1 MESNLMPPVSE
12 EVIKQYKSLIS
23 ELNSHNHHYHVLD
36 DPKISDAEYDFLLRD
51 LIKLEQQYPS
61 IFDINSPS
69 QRVGAPPLEAFEQIE
84 HIVPML
90 SLDNAFNDVELQNFE
105 TRVLDRLK
113 ISTPIEY
120 ACEPKLDG
128 VAVSLRYSNGELKS
142 AVTRGD
148 GSFGED
154 VTVNVK
160 TIGSVPLR
168 LIGDEVPEFL
178 DVRGEIFMSKVAFK
192 TLNEKAAQ
200 TGEKIFVNPRNAA
213 AGSLRQL
220 DSKVTASRPLDIRI
234 YSVGKI
240 SPSVALETHSSM
252 LNLLSRFG
260 FKVSRKIKVVKGI
273 EGCIS
278 YYESL
283 ANERNN
289 LPYDI
294 DGIVFKVNNFE
305 LQEQL
310 GFVSKAPRWAI
321 ARKFPAEEIST
332 ILKDVE
338 FQVGRTGAV
347 TPVGRLEPVFV
358 GGVTIS
364 NVSLHNRDEIERLQ
378 IRIGD
383 TVIVKR
389 AGDVIP
395 QIVKV
400 VTSKR
405 DEKAQSIKFPRY
417 CPVCNS
423 ELEVSSSQ
431 AIIRCIAGVSCEAQL
446 KESIKHYASRKALN
460 IDGLGSSLVDN
471 LVDKGMLTSI
481 VDLYDLDVNSIS
493 SLEGMGQRSSQ
504 NLVNAIEKSKS
515 TTLPKFLY
523 GLGIREVGEAT
534 AKSLANEFVNIDKIM
549 TATIEEYLCLHDIGD
564 VTAENIVSFFDR
576 ISNKKLVNQLQA
588 KGVRWD
594 ENQRDNHSSDNLTL
608 VGQVWVIT
616 GSLDSMTRS
625 ELSDKLEALGAKV
638 GSSVSKNVDIL
649 VVGSN
654 PGSKLKKAE
663 TLGIRVVSENE
674 LSEFL

>member
-36 DPKISDAEYDFLLRD
+36 DPKISDAEYDLLLRD

-200 TGEKIFVNPRNAA
+200 TGEKIFFISRNAA

-332 ILKDVE
+332 TLKDVE

-534 AKSLANEFVNIDKIM
+534 AKSLANEFVNMDKIM
-549 TATIEEYLCLHDIGD
+549 TATIEEYLCVHDIGD

-594 ENQRDNHSSDNLTL
+594 ENQRDNDSSDNLTL

>member
-1 MESNLMPPVSE
+1 MESNLMPTVSE

-23 ELNSHNHHYHVLD
+23 ELNYHNHHYHVLD
-36 DPKISDAEYDFLLRD
+36 DPKISDAEYDLLLRD

-90 SLDNAFNDVELQNFE
+90 SLDNAFNDAELQNFE

-400 VTSKR
+400 VKSNR

-549 TATIEEYLCLHDIGD
+549 TATIEEYLCVHDIGD

-576 ISNKKLVNQLQA
+576 ISNKKLINQLQA

>member
-1 MESNLMPPVSE
+1 MPPVSE

-23 ELNSHNHHYHVLD
+23 ELNSHNHYYHVLD
-36 DPKISDAEYDFLLRD
+36 DPKISDAEYDLLLRD

-240 SPSVALETHSSM
+240 SPSIALETHSSM

-549 TATIEEYLCLHDIGD
+549 TATIEEYLCVHDIGD

-588 KGVRWD
+588 KGIRWD

>member
-36 DPKISDAEYDFLLRD
+36 DPKISDAEYDLLLRD

-105 TRVLDRLK
+105 SRVLDRLK

-220 DSKVTASRPLDIRI
+220 DSKVTASRSLDIRI

-431 AIIRCIAGVSCEAQL
+431 AIIRCIAGISCEAQL

-549 TATIEEYLCLHDIGD
+549 TATIEEYLCVHDIGD

-594 ENQRDNHSSDNLTL
+594 ENQRDNNSSDNLTL

>member
-1 MESNLMPPVSE
+1 M
-12 EVIKQYKSLIS
+12 
-23 ELNSHNHHYHVLD
+23 
-36 DPKISDAEYDFLLRD
+36 
-51 LIKLEQQYPS
+51 
-61 IFDINSPS
+61 
-69 QRVGAPPLEAFEQIE
+69 
-84 HIVPML
+84 
-90 SLDNAFNDVELQNFE
+90 
-105 TRVLDRLK
+105 
-113 ISTPIEY
+113 
-120 ACEPKLDG
+120 
-128 VAVSLRYSNGELKS
+128 
-142 AVTRGD
+142 
-148 GSFGED
+148 
-154 VTVNVK
+154 
-160 TIGSVPLR
+160 
-168 LIGDEVPEFL
+168 
-178 DVRGEIFMSKVAFK
+178 
-192 TLNEKAAQ
+192 
-200 TGEKIFVNPRNAA
+200 
-213 AGSLRQL
+213 
-220 DSKVTASRPLDIRI
+220 
-234 YSVGKI
+234 
-240 SPSVALETHSSM
+240 
-252 LNLLSRFG
+252 
-260 FKVSRKIKVVKGI
+260 
-273 EGCIS
+273 
-278 YYESL
+278 
-283 ANERNN
+283 
-289 LPYDI
+289 
-294 DGIVFKVNNFE
+294 
-305 LQEQL
+305 
-310 GFVSKAPRWAI
+310 
-321 ARKFPAEEIST
+321 
-332 ILKDVE
+332 
-338 FQVGRTGAV
+338 GRTGAV

-549 TATIEEYLCLHDIGD
+549 TATIEEYLCVHDIGD

-594 ENQRDNHSSDNLTL
+594 ENQRDNDSSDNLTL

>member
-36 DPKISDAEYDFLLRD
+36 DPKISDAEYDLLLRD
-51 LIKLEQQYPS
+51 LKKLEQQYPS

-90 SLDNAFNDVELQNFE
+90 SLDNAFNDAELQNFE

-168 LIGDEVPEFL
+168 LIGDEIPEFL
-178 DVRGEIFMSKVAFK
+178 DVRGEIFMSKVAFQ

-252 LNLLSRFG
+252 LNLLSHFG

-405 DEKAQSIKFPRY
+405 DEKAQSIEFPKY

-423 ELEVSSSQ
+423 QLEVSSSQ

-471 LVDKGMLTSI
+471 LVDEGMLTSI
-481 VDLYDLDVNSIS
+481 VDLYDLDVNAIS

-549 TATIEEYLCLHDIGD
+549 TATIEEYLCVHDIGD

-576 ISNKKLVNQLQA
+576 ISNKRLISQLQA

-594 ENQRDNHSSDNLTL
+594 ENQRDNDSSDNLTL

>member
-36 DPKISDAEYDFLLRD
+36 DPKISDAEYDLLLRD

-400 VTSKR
+400 VTSNR

-523 GLGIREVGEAT
+523 GLGIREVGETT

-549 TATIEEYLCLHDIGD
+549 TATIEEYLCVHDIGD

>member
-1 MESNLMPPVSE
+1 MPPVSE

-36 DPKISDAEYDFLLRD
+36 DPKISDAEYDLLLRD

-69 QRVGAPPLEAFEQIE
+69 QRVGAPPLEAFEQIQ

-90 SLDNAFNDVELQNFE
+90 SLDNAFNDAELQNFE
-105 TRVLDRLK
+105 TMVLDRLK

-549 TATIEEYLCLHDIGD
+549 TATIEEYLCVHDIGD

-594 ENQRDNHSSDNLTL
+594 ENQRDNDSSDNLTL

>member
-1 MESNLMPPVSE
+1 MPPVSE

-36 DPKISDAEYDFLLRD
+36 DPKISDAEYDLLLRD

-69 QRVGAPPLEAFEQIE
+69 QRVGAPPLEAFEQIQ
-84 HIVPML
+84 HIVPVL
-90 SLDNAFNDVELQNFE
+90 SLDNAFNDAELKNFE

-168 LIGDEVPEFL
+168 LIGDEIPEFL
-178 DVRGEIFMSKVAFK
+178 DVRGEIFMSKVAFQ

-252 LNLLSRFG
+252 LNLLSHFG

-273 EGCIS
+273 DGCIS

-332 ILKDVE
+332 ILRDVE

-347 TPVGRLEPVFV
+347 TPVGRLKPVFV

-400 VTSKR
+400 VTSNR

-471 LVDKGMLTSI
+471 LVDEGMLTSI
-481 VDLYDLDVNSIS
+481 VDLYDLDVNAIS

-549 TATIEEYLCLHDIGD
+549 TATIEEYLCVHDIGD

-576 ISNKKLVNQLQA
+576 ISNKKLINQLQA

-594 ENQRDNHSSDNLTL
+594 ENQRDNDSSDNLTL

-616 GSLDSMTRS
+616 GSLNSMTRS

>member
-36 DPKISDAEYDFLLRD
+36 DPKISDAEYDLLLRD

-105 TRVLDRLK
+105 SRVLDRLK

-178 DVRGEIFMSKVAFK
+178 DVRGEIFMSKVAFN

-234 YSVGKI
+234 YSVSKI

-549 TATIEEYLCLHDIGD
+549 TATIEEYLCVHDIGD

>member
-1 MESNLMPPVSE
+1 MPPVPE

-36 DPKISDAEYDFLLRD
+36 DPKISDAEYDLLLRD

-90 SLDNAFNDVELQNFE
+90 SLDNAFNDAELQNFE
-105 TRVLDRLK
+105 TRVRDRLK

-332 ILKDVE
+332 ILRDVE

-549 TATIEEYLCLHDIGD
+549 TATIEEYLCVHDIGD

>member
-1 MESNLMPPVSE
+1 M
-12 EVIKQYKSLIS
+12 
-23 ELNSHNHHYHVLD
+23 
-36 DPKISDAEYDFLLRD
+36 
-51 LIKLEQQYPS
+51 
-61 IFDINSPS
+61 
-69 QRVGAPPLEAFEQIE
+69 
-84 HIVPML
+84 
-90 SLDNAFNDVELQNFE
+90 
-105 TRVLDRLK
+105 
-113 ISTPIEY
+113 
-120 ACEPKLDG
+120 
-128 VAVSLRYSNGELKS
+128 
-142 AVTRGD
+142 
-148 GSFGED
+148 
-154 VTVNVK
+154 
-160 TIGSVPLR
+160 
-168 LIGDEVPEFL
+168 IGDEVPEFL

-220 DSKVTASRPLDIRI
+220 DSKVTASRSLDIRI

-431 AIIRCIAGVSCEAQL
+431 AIIRCVAGISCEAQL

-504 NLVNAIEKSKS
+504 NLVSAIEKSKL

-549 TATIEEYLCLHDIGD
+549 TATIEEYLCVHDIGD

-608 VGQVWVIT
+608 LGQVWVIT

>member
-12 EVIKQYKSLIS
+12 EIIKQYKSLIS

-36 DPKISDAEYDFLLRD
+36 DPKISDAEYDLLLRD

-168 LIGDEVPEFL
+168 LIGDEVPKFL

-549 TATIEEYLCLHDIGD
+549 TATIEEYLCVHDIGD

>member
-36 DPKISDAEYDFLLRD
+36 DPKISDAEYDLLLRD

-358 GGVTIS
+358 GGATIS

-549 TATIEEYLCLHDIGD
+549 TATIEEYLCVHDIGD

>member
-36 DPKISDAEYDFLLRD
+36 DPKISDAEYDLLLRD

-105 TRVLDRLK
+105 NRVLDRLK

-220 DSKVTASRPLDIRI
+220 DSKVTASRSLDIRI

-549 TATIEEYLCLHDIGD
+549 TATIEEYLCVHDIGD

>member
-36 DPKISDAEYDFLLRD
+36 DPKISDAEYDLLLRD

-90 SLDNAFNDVELQNFE
+90 SLDNAFNDAELQNFE

-148 GSFGED
+148 GFFGED

-178 DVRGEIFMSKVAFK
+178 DVRGEIFISKVAFK

-273 EGCIS
+273 EGCTS

-310 GFVSKAPRWAI
+310 GFLSKAPRWAI

-332 ILKDVE
+332 ILRDVE

-405 DEKAQSIKFPRY
+405 DEKSQSIKFPRY

-471 LVDKGMLTSI
+471 LVDEGMLTSI

-504 NLVNAIEKSKS
+504 NLVNAIENSKS

-523 GLGIREVGEAT
+523 GLGIRGVGEAT

-549 TATIEEYLCLHDIGD
+549 TATIEEYLCMHDIGD

-576 ISNKKLVNQLQA
+576 ISNKKLIKQLKT

-594 ENQRDNHSSDNLTL
+594 ENQRDNDSSDNLTL

-625 ELSDKLEALGAKV
+625 ELSEKLEALGAKV

>member
-36 DPKISDAEYDFLLRD
+36 DPKISDAEYDLLLRD

-220 DSKVTASRPLDIRI
+220 DSKVTASRTLDIRI

-549 TATIEEYLCLHDIGD
+549 TATIEEYLCVHDIGD

-576 ISNKKLVNQLQA
+576 ISNKKLINQLQA

>member
-36 DPKISDAEYDFLLRD
+36 DPKISDAEYDLLLRD

-431 AIIRCIAGVSCEAQL
+431 AIIRCVAGVSCEAQL

-504 NLVNAIEKSKS
+504 NLVNAIEKSKL

-534 AKSLANEFVNIDKIM
+534 AKSLANEFVNMDKIM
-549 TATIEEYLCLHDIGD
+549 TATIEEYLCVHDIGD

>member
-36 DPKISDAEYDFLLRD
+36 DPKISDAEYDLLLRD

-523 GLGIREVGEAT
+523 GLGIREVGETT

-549 TATIEEYLCLHDIGD
+549 TATIEECLCVHDIGD

>member
-36 DPKISDAEYDFLLRD
+36 DPKISDAEYDLLLRD

-220 DSKVTASRPLDIRI
+220 DSKVTASRSLDIRI

-431 AIIRCIAGVSCEAQL
+431 AIIRCIAGISCEAQL

-549 TATIEEYLCLHDIGD
+549 TATIEEYLCVHDIGD

>member
-1 MESNLMPPVSE
+1 MPPVSE

-36 DPKISDAEYDFLLRD
+36 DPKISDAEYDLLLRD

-332 ILKDVE
+332 ILKDVK

-549 TATIEEYLCLHDIGD
+549 TATIEEYLCVHDIGD